1 MAGSRSR
8 RRSWLTARSTNAR
21 SKCSWTSTR
30 RFAKRTVSPRREP
43 ARQMTTTWTPDPAP
57 IPPPGRMTMSLKND
71 AKQNLDKITE
81 SQAFQLF
88 AGVGDLA
95 TEKLRVAQAK
105 LAGIDLQAKLAE
117 VPQRLARAQEAA
129 QAKVSEVPD
138 RLAAMKSEP
147 KAVKDAAKRVPE
159 RAQDLALLLA
169 GKAVQTYAELAER
182 GRIVLER
189 QRGTA
194 RSDAPVVSIVE
205 PSSSS
210 AAPDAKPVVSE
221 PRPAATSKSTA
232 TAKAPAKKSAA
243 KKPSTGPTKSD

>member
-1 MAGSRSR
+1 
-8 RRSWLTARSTNAR
+8 
-21 SKCSWTSTR
+21 
-30 RFAKRTVSPRREP
+30 
-43 ARQMTTTWTPDPAP
+43 
-57 IPPPGRMTMSLKND
+57 MSLKND

-95 TEKLRVAQAK
+95 AEKLRVAQAK

-117 VPQRLARAQEAA
+117 VPQRLAKAQEAA

-138 RLAAMKSEP
+138 RLAGMKAEP

-182 GRIVLER
+182 GRIVIER
-189 QRGTA
+189 QRGAT
-194 RSDAPVVSIVE
+194 RSDAPGLSIAEPVE
-205 PSSSS
+205 PSGPS
-210 AAPDAKPVVSE
+210 ATPDVEPAASK
-221 PRPAATSKSTA
+221 PRPAAASKSTA
-232 TAKAPAKKSAA
+232 TAKAPAKKTAA
-243 KKPSTGPTKSD
+243 KKPSTGPAKPE

>member
-1 MAGSRSR
+1 
-8 RRSWLTARSTNAR
+8 
-21 SKCSWTSTR
+21 
-30 RFAKRTVSPRREP
+30 
-43 ARQMTTTWTPDPAP
+43 
-57 IPPPGRMTMSLKND
+57 MSLKND

-95 TEKLRVAQAK
+95 AEKLRVAQAK
-105 LAGIDLQAKLAE
+105 LAGIDVQAKLAE

-194 RSDAPVVSIVE
+194 RSDAPAVSIAEPVE
-205 PSSSS
+205 PSSPS
-210 AAPDAKPVVSE
+210 AATDAKPVVNK

-243 KKPSTGPTKSD
+243 KKPSTGPTKSE

>member
-1 MAGSRSR
+1 
-8 RRSWLTARSTNAR
+8 
-21 SKCSWTSTR
+21 
-30 RFAKRTVSPRREP
+30 
-43 ARQMTTTWTPDPAP
+43 
-57 IPPPGRMTMSLKND
+57 MSLKND

-88 AGVGDLA
+88 AGVGDMA
-95 TEKLRVAQAK
+95 AEKLHVAQAK
-105 LAGIDLQAKLAE
+105 LAGIDVQAKLAE

-138 RLAAMKSEP
+138 RLAAMKAEP
-147 KAVKDAAKRVPE
+147 KAVQDAAKRIPE

-189 QRGTA
+189 QRGAT

-205 PSSSS
+205 PVEPS
-210 AAPDAKPVVSE
+210 APSVASDVQPAANTA
-221 PRPAATSKSTA
+221 RPAATGKSTA
-232 TAKAPAKKSAA
+232 TAKAPARKTAT
-243 KKPSTGPTKSD
+243 KKPSTGPTKSE

>member
-1 MAGSRSR
+1 
-8 RRSWLTARSTNAR
+8 
-21 SKCSWTSTR
+21 
-30 RFAKRTVSPRREP
+30 
-43 ARQMTTTWTPDPAP
+43 
-57 IPPPGRMTMSLKND
+57 MSLKND

-105 LAGIDLQAKLAE
+105 LAGIDVQAKLAE

-138 RLAAMKSEP
+138 RLAAMKAEP
-147 KAVKDAAKRVPE
+147 KAVQDAAKRIPE

-189 QRGTA
+189 QRGAT

-205 PSSSS
+205 PVEPS
-210 AAPDAKPVVSE
+210 APSVAADVKP
-221 PRPAATSKSTA
+221 PANRARPATTGNSTA
-232 TAKAPAKKSAA
+232 TAKAPARNSAT
-243 KKPSTGPTKSD
+243 KKPSTGPTTSE